1 MVKRYE
7 ELTISDD
14 FMFGKTMGDKVLCQ
28 DVLEQLLEE
37 KVGELEDVQPQRE
50 FRYTSGGKPIRLD
63 IYTRDKKRMYDAEM
77 QNQNHQPVEKL
88 ELPKRSRF
96 YQSTMDTDH
105 LSKGKSYRELPE
117 GRVLFICTFDPFGRG
132 YAKYSFQNLC
142 KEDRELYLKDGTEKI
157 FYNCAADP
165 EKVPENLRE
174 LYDYIR
180 SGKVGGDL
188 SRRIDE
194 AVCIA
199 RKNEEWRSEYMK
211 ELLHDDDVREE
222 GRAEGREEGRAEGRA
237 EGRVA
242 GRVEGRAEGEN
253 QLVKLINSMIA
264 GGDGDKIALFGE
276 PEILKTMKK
285 KYGIN

>member
-1 MVKRYE
+1 MSSR
-7 ELTISDD
+7 
-14 FMFGKTMGDKVLCQ
+14 
-28 DVLEQLLEE
+28 
-37 KVGELEDVQPQRE
+37 
-50 FRYTSGGKPIRLD
+50 SGSSGILRVVS
-63 IYTRDKKRMYDAEM
+63 RW
-77 QNQNHQPVEKL
+77 
-88 ELPKRSRF
+88 RS
-96 YQSTMDTDH
+96 
-105 LSKGKSYRELPE
+105 
-117 GRVLFICTFDPFGRG
+117 FDPFGRG

-165 EKVPENLRE
+165 GKVPENLRE

-180 SGKVGGDL
+180 VGKVGGDL

-194 AVCIA
+194 AVCRA

-222 GRAEGREEGRAEGRA
+222 GES
-237 EGRVA
+237 
-242 GRVEGRAEGEN
+242 
-253 QLVKLINSMIA
+253 QLVKLINSMIV

-276 PEILKTMKK
+276 PEILKTMKQ

>member
-1 MVKRYE
+1 
-7 ELTISDD
+7 
-14 FMFGKTMGDKVLCQ
+14 MGDKVLCQ

-88 ELPKRSRF
+88 ELP
-96 YQSTMDTDH
+96 
-105 LSKGKSYRELPE
+105 E
-117 GRVLFICTFDPFGRG
+117 GRVLFLCTFDPFGRG

-157 FYNCAADP
+157 FYNCAAEP

-188 SRRIDE
+188 SQRIDE

-222 GRAEGREEGRAEGRA
+222 GRAEGEVRGTNRF
-237 EGRVA
+237 VM
-242 GRVEGRAEGEN
+242 
-253 QLVKLINSMIA
+253 LISRMND
-264 GGDGDKIALFGE
+264 GGDTDKIAQLDN
-276 PEILKTMKK
+276 PEMLSAMWK
-285 KYGIN
+285 KYGLE

>member
-1 MVKRYE
+1 MRRCRVR
-7 ELTISDD
+7 TIS
-14 FMFGKTMGDKVLCQ
+14 
-28 DVLEQLLEE
+28 
-37 KVGELEDVQPQRE
+37 RW
-50 FRYTSGGKPIRLD
+50 
-63 IYTRDKKRMYDAEM
+63 
-77 QNQNHQPVEKL
+77 
-88 ELPKRSRF
+88 RS
-96 YQSTMDTDH
+96 
-105 LSKGKSYRELPE
+105 
-117 GRVLFICTFDPFGRG
+117 FDPFGRG

-180 SGKVGGDL
+180 TGKVEGDL

-194 AVCIA
+194 AVRMA

-222 GRAEGREEGRAEGRA
+222 GRAEGES
-237 EGRVA
+237 
-242 GRVEGRAEGEN
+242 

>member
-1 MVKRYE
+1 M
-7 ELTISDD
+7 
-14 FMFGKTMGDKVLCQ
+14 
-28 DVLEQLLEE
+28 
-37 KVGELEDVQPQRE
+37 
-50 FRYTSGGKPIRLD
+50 
-63 IYTRDKKRMYDAEM
+63 
-77 QNQNHQPVEKL
+77 
-88 ELPKRSRF
+88 
-96 YQSTMDTDH
+96 
-105 LSKGKSYRELPE
+105 
-117 GRVLFICTFDPFGRG
+117 
-132 YAKYSFQNLC
+132 C

-194 AVCIA
+194 AVCMA

-222 GRAEGREEGRAEGRA
+222 GRLEGREEGES
-237 EGRVA
+237 
-242 GRVEGRAEGEN
+242 

-276 PEILKTMKK
+276 PEILKTMKQ

>member
-1 MVKRYE
+1 M
-7 ELTISDD
+7 
-14 FMFGKTMGDKVLCQ
+14 
-28 DVLEQLLEE
+28 
-37 KVGELEDVQPQRE
+37 
-50 FRYTSGGKPIRLD
+50 
-63 IYTRDKKRMYDAEM
+63 
-77 QNQNHQPVEKL
+77 
-88 ELPKRSRF
+88 
-96 YQSTMDTDH
+96 
-105 LSKGKSYRELPE
+105 
-117 GRVLFICTFDPFGRG
+117 
-132 YAKYSFQNLC
+132 
-142 KEDRELYLKDGTEKI
+142 
-157 FYNCAADP
+157 
-165 EKVPENLRE
+165 PENLRE

-188 SRRIDE
+188 TRRIDE

-222 GRAEGREEGRAEGRA
+222 GREEGRVAGRAEGRA
-237 EGRVA
+237 EG
-242 GRVEGRAEGEN
+242 ES

>member
-1 MVKRYE
+1 M
-7 ELTISDD
+7 
-14 FMFGKTMGDKVLCQ
+14 
-28 DVLEQLLEE
+28 
-37 KVGELEDVQPQRE
+37 
-50 FRYTSGGKPIRLD
+50 
-63 IYTRDKKRMYDAEM
+63 
-77 QNQNHQPVEKL
+77 
-88 ELPKRSRF
+88 
-96 YQSTMDTDH
+96 
-105 LSKGKSYRELPE
+105 
-117 GRVLFICTFDPFGRG
+117 
-132 YAKYSFQNLC
+132 C

-188 SRRIDE
+188 SQRIDE

-222 GRAEGREEGRAEGRA
+222 GRAEGR
-237 EGRVA
+237 VA
-242 GRVEGRAEGEN
+242 GRAEGRAEGEN